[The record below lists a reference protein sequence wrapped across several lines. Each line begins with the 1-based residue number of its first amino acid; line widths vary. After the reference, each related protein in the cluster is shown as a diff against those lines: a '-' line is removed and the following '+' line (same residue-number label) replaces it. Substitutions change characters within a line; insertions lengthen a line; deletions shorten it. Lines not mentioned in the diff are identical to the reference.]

1 MGLKR
6 TKLLGIQAVTGI
18 NTVGILTVG
27 VTPTAGGVGIAS
39 TTYLRGVVMH
49 NTGLGT
55 ATSSLYVYPSG
66 ESNITVGQTAYRL
79 ARVDIAS
86 NETFFFEMNYPLVL
100 TNQSPMHGSDKFRN
114 YFHPLHPIAF
124 VTTPSCV
131 VAHTILNSVN
141 NVLGWKIRNDISGFR

>member
-49 NTGLGT
+49 NTGLAT

-86 NETFFFEMNYPLVL
+86 NETFFFEANYPIVL
-100 TNQSPMHGSDKFRN
+100 TDREKIVVEVTQPATAVGGAGIGSAIN
-114 YFHPLHPIAF
+114 YQ
-124 VTTPSCV
+124 
-131 VAHTILNSVN
+131 IL
-141 NVLGWKIRNDISGFR
+141 GDTDI

>member
-27 VTPTAGGVGIAS
+27 VTETAGGVGIAS

-66 ESNITVGQTAYRL
+66 VSDISVGQTAYRL
-79 ARVDIAS
+79 ARVDLDS
-86 NETFFFEMNYPLVL
+86 NETFFFEANYPIVL
-100 TNQSPMHGSDKFRN
+100 TDREKIIVEVTQPSDTVGGSGIGSAIN
-114 YFHPLHPIAF
+114 YQ
-124 VTTPSCV
+124 
-131 VAHTILNSVN
+131 IL
-141 NVLGWKIRNDISGFR
+141 GDTDI

>member
-6 TKLLGIQAVTGI
+6 TKLLGIQSVTGI
-18 NTVGILTVG
+18 ATVGILTVG
-27 VTPTAGGVGIAS
+27 TTQTAGGVGIAS

-79 ARVDIAS
+79 ARVDLSA
-86 NETFFFEMNYPLVL
+86 NETFFYEMNYPLVL
-100 TNQSPMHGSDKFRN
+100 VNQEKIVVEVTQPAIAVGGAGIGSAIN
-114 YFHPLHPIAF
+114 YQ
-124 VTTPSCV
+124 
-131 VAHTILNSVN
+131 IL
-141 NVLGWKIRNDISGFR
+141 GDTDI

>member
-27 VTPTAGGVGIAS
+27 VTETAGGVGIAS

-49 NTGLGT
+49 NTGLAT

-66 ESNITVGQTAYRL
+66 VSDISVGQTAYRL

-86 NETFFFEMNYPLVL
+86 NETFFFEANYPIVL
-100 TNQSPMHGSDKFRN
+100 TDREKIIVEVTASSSGGTGIGSAIN
-114 YFHPLHPIAF
+114 YQ
-124 VTTPSCV
+124 
-131 VAHTILNSVN
+131 IL
-141 NVLGWKIRNDISGFR
+141 GDTDI

>member
-49 NTGLGT
+49 NTGLST

-86 NETFFFEMNYPLVL
+86 NETFFFEANYPIVL
-100 TNQSPMHGSDKFRN
+100 TDREKIVVEVTAPSVTVGGAGIGSAIN
-114 YFHPLHPIAF
+114 YQ
-124 VTTPSCV
+124 
-131 VAHTILNSVN
+131 IL
-141 NVLGWKIRNDISGFR
+141 GDTDII

>member
-27 VTPTAGGVGIAS
+27 VTPTAGGVGVAS

-49 NTGLGT
+49 NTGIAT
-55 ATSSLYVYPSG
+55 ATSSLYIYPNG

-79 ARVDIAS
+79 ARVDLDS
-86 NETFFFEMNYPLVL
+86 NETFFYEMNYPLVL
-100 TNQSPMHGSDKFRN
+100 TDGEKIVVEITQPATEVGGSGISTVN
-114 YFHPLHPIAF
+114 YQ
-124 VTTPSCV
+124 
-131 VAHTILNSVN
+131 IL
-141 NVLGWKIRNDISGFR
+141 GDTDI

>member
-79 ARVDIAS
+79 ARVDLGR
-86 NETFFFEMNYPLVL
+86 NETFFFEANYPIVL
-100 TNQSPMHGSDKFRN
+100 TDREKIVVEVTPPLTAVGGAGIGSAIN
-114 YFHPLHPIAF
+114 YQ
-124 VTTPSCV
+124 
-131 VAHTILNSVN
+131 IL
-141 NVLGWKIRNDISGFR
+141 GDTDI

>member
-18 NTVGILTVG
+18 ATVGILTVG

-66 ESNITVGQTAYRL
+66 VSDVSVGQTAYRL
-79 ARVDIAS
+79 ARVDL
-86 NETFFFEMNYPLVL
+86 NKDETFFFEANYPIVL
-100 TNQSPMHGSDKFRN
+100 TDREKIVVEVTAPSNGTGIGSAIN
-114 YFHPLHPIAF
+114 YQ
-124 VTTPSCV
+124 
-131 VAHTILNSVN
+131 IL
-141 NVLGWKIRNDISGFR
+141 GDTDI

>member
-27 VTPTAGGVGIAS
+27 VTQTAGGVGIAS

-86 NETFFFEMNYPLVL
+86 NETFFFEANYPIVL
-100 TNQSPMHGSDKFRN
+100 TDREKIVVEVTAPSSGGTGIGSAIN
-114 YFHPLHPIAF
+114 YQ
-124 VTTPSCV
+124 
-131 VAHTILNSVN
+131 IL
-141 NVLGWKIRNDISGFR
+141 GDTDI

>member
-49 NTGLGT
+49 NTGLST
-55 ATSSLYVYPSG
+55 ATSSLYVYPAAEAATG
-66 ESNITVGQTAYRL
+66 VGKTAYRL
-79 ARVDIAS
+79 ARVDLSA
-86 NETFFFEMNYPLVL
+86 NETFFYEMNYPLVL
-100 TNQSPMHGSDKFRN
+100 VNQEKIVVEVTQPAVGGAGIGSAIN
-114 YFHPLHPIAF
+114 YQ
-124 VTTPSCV
+124 
-131 VAHTILNSVN
+131 IL
-141 NVLGWKIRNDISGFR
+141 GDTDI